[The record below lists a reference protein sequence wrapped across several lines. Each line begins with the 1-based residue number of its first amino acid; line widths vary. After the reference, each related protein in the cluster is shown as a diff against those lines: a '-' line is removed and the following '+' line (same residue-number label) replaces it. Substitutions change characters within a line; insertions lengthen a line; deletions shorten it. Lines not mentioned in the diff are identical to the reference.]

1 MSNFLGAVYISSG
14 CFFITL
20 SKNNTLKD
28 FVSFLMI
35 LFLAFHCSPQNKTAN
50 NKENTAIKPEKNAD
64 GEWDIEVL
72 DSQYDYFLNAIA
84 KPMSMYSESYLKNK
98 NSFLVNEWNS
108 YYYSGKY
115 RNVIES
121 SIDYDPQ
128 ENYGLKFEY
137 KLYQVFAYVQWKYG
151 LRMSGLSGA
160 DIR

>member
-1 MSNFLGAVYISSG
+1 MKKLLYLIVA
-14 CFFITL
+14 L
-20 SKNNTLKD
+20 SIIACT
-28 FVSFLMI
+28 
-35 LFLAFHCSPQNKTAN
+35 PQNKTQDSTNA
-50 NKENTAIKPEKNAD
+50 EITPQKNEE
-64 GEWDIEVL
+64 GEWDLQVI
-72 DSQYDYFLNAIA
+72 DTQYDYFLNAIA
-84 KPMSMYSESYLKNK
+84 KPMNMYSESYLKNK
-98 NSFLVNEWNS
+98 NTFLVNEWNS
-108 YYYSGKY
+108 YYYSGRY